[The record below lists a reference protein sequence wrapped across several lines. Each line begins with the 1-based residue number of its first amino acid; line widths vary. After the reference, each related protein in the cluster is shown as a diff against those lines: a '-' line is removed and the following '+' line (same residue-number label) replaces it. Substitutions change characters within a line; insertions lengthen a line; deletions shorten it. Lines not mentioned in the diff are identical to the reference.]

1 MFLRELL
8 IFQEEVMRT
17 QARILVAPV
26 ILMLASLACNFLSSG
41 NSTPQAA
48 ATLDQ
53 LYTAAALTVQASVSQ
68 VASATPLVTGTN
80 PFPTFSLVTVTPLAA
95 PVIEC
100 EAAAF
105 VKDVTIS
112 DGTSLGRSA
121 NFTKIWRIQNVGTCS
136 WSPSFSVVFVGGYQ
150 MSAPY
155 SVGLSDYVNPGQK
168 IGRA

>member
-1 MFLRELL
+1 MK
-8 IFQEEVMRT
+8 T
-17 QARILVAPV
+17 QARMLIAPV
-26 ILMLASLACNFLSSG
+26 ILVLASLACNFLSTG

-68 VASATPLVTGTN
+68 ATSATPLVTGTN
-80 PFPTFSLVTVTPLAA
+80 PFPTFSLLTATPVAA
-95 PVIEC
+95 PVVVC

-112 DGTSLGRSA
+112 DGTSFGRSA

-136 WSPSFSVVFVGGYQ
+136 WSPSFSVVFVGGTQ
-150 MSAPY
+150 MSAVFLKSGP
-155 SVGLSDYVNPGQK
+155 LL
-168 IGRA
+168 